1 MNSPSVNSNEAPPIE
16 SRKSAWILTPAGIA
30 AVYLVLGALWI
41 LLSDRLVVAIFR
53 ELETLAWVQTFKGW
67 FYMAFTTPLLYALI
81 KRTVLAVE
89 HAKGAL
95 IESELKFRTLVEQ
108 IPAVIYVAM
117 PHGGGT
123 TYMSPQ
129 AEPLLGYTPD
139 EWNGSPNMWHHV
151 LHPEDHDRVA
161 GELAETYRTGKPFL
175 TEYRMQARDGR
186 TFWFRDEATLVRDD
200 EGKPARLQG
209 VMVDITARKAA
220 EEALRHERDFSSTVL
235 DITASL
241 IIVLDAEGRIIR
253 FNQACERLLGY
264 PASEVA
270 GRPVLDFMFLPEEVE
285 AAREQFAKLRSGQLL
300 SEYTNHVVT
309 RSGNARLVHW
319 SNSAM
324 SDTAGRVDYIVATGT
339 DITERQANEQQLEE
353 QAAFQT
359 RLLRELL
366 TAQEAERHRLSMEIH
381 DGPLQSLG
389 VSLMALDR
397 AMRREGRGELDHSL
411 RELQNLRITLANTV
425 GEVRSVLADL
435 SLDLLQQQG
444 LVPALS
450 DHAHRFSEITGIE
463 VQLDQ
468 DIGERLPKHIELM
481 AYRLAQEALSN
492 VRKHANASKVEIRMK
507 AEDNCL
513 VMSIADN
520 GKGFDANAEQID
532 SLPGE
537 RLGLRSMRER
547 VHNARGDFTL
557 DTGTGEGT
565 TLTFKVPYADG

>member
-16 SRKSAWILTPAGIA
+16 SRKSASILTPAGIA

-41 LLSDRLVVAIFR
+41 LLSDRLVAAIFR
-53 ELETLAWVQTFKGW
+53 DLETLAWVQTFKGW

-89 HAKGAL
+89 HAKGAQTEL
-95 IESELKFRTLVEQ
+95 ELKFRTLVEQ
-108 IPAVIYVAM
+108 IPAVIYMAV

-139 EWNGSPNMWHHV
+139 EWNGSREMWHRV

-175 TEYRMQARDGR
+175 TEYRMQAKDGR
-186 TFWFRDEATLVRDD
+186 TLWFRDEATLALDD
-200 EGKPARLQG
+200 GGNPVRLQG
-209 VMVDITARKAA
+209 VMVDITQRKAA
-220 EEALRHERDFSSTVL
+220 EEALRRERDFSSTVL

-241 IIVLDAEGRIIR
+241 IIVLDTEGRIIR

-264 PASEVA
+264 SATEVV
-270 GRPVLDFMFLPEEVE
+270 GRSMWEDLLLPEERD
-285 AAREQFAKLRSGQLL
+285 AFREQFAKLRSGQLL
-300 SEYTNHVVT
+300 SEYTNRVVSK
-309 RSGNARLVHW
+309 SGEARLVSW

-324 SDTAGRVDYIVATGT
+324 LDATGKVDYIVVTGT
-339 DITERQANEQQLEE
+339 DITERQANEQQLQE
-353 QAAFQT
+353 QSASQT

-397 AMRREGRGELDHSL
+397 AMRRGERGEADQSL
-411 RELQNLRITLANTV
+411 RELVNLRVTLASTV

-450 DHAHRFSEITGIE
+450 DHAHRFSELTGIE
-463 VQLDQ
+463 VHLDQ
-468 DIGERLPKHIELM
+468 DIQERLPEHIELM

-492 VRKHANASKVEIRMK
+492 VRKHANASKVEIKMK
-507 AEDNCL
+507 AEANCL
-513 VMSIADN
+513 IMSIADN